1 MPADPVEP
9 VDSDAT
15 LDRILH
21 HVHAVWGYDRLRPL
35 QESAIR
41 AALSGRDSLVVLP
54 TGGGKSLCY
63 QTPPLVAGR
72 IDVVVS
78 PLISLMKDQVDGLR
92 ACGYP
97 AAALHSGLT
106 PDEMREAIALVR
118 SGACRLVFASP
129 ERVLTPWFRELVMS
143 AGVRAFA
150 IDEAHCIS
158 QWGHDFR
165 PEYRQLA
172 QLRQR
177 FPGVS
182 IHAYTATA
190 TERVRADVIAQL
202 ELADPAVLVGDF
214 DRPNLTYRIVPRER
228 PSAQVAEI
236 VARHNREAT
245 IVYCISR
252 KDTESL
258 AAALVKQGVDA
269 RPYHAGLEP
278 GERRRTQEA
287 FASEALDVVVATV
300 AFGMGI
306 DRSNVRCVIHAAMP
320 KSIEHYQQETGRAGR
335 DGLEAECVLLYSSAD
350 SLRWERLIERSA
362 EQAEDPEPIIQAQQ
376 GLLNEVRRYC
386 TGLVCRH
393 QVLAEHFGQTWTKS
407 TCGACDVC
415 LGETR
420 GAAAST
426 VSAQKILSCIARV
439 EQRFGLGHVVEVLA
453 GGDSDTIRRYGHDSL
468 STFGLLS
475 DQPKKLIAA
484 WVHQLIDQG
493 LIDRT
498 TGDYPVLQL
507 NAESLKVL
515 RGERDVM
522 LTRSRRAGRS
532 PSAPG
537 SAGWEGVDR
546 DLFERLRTLRFRLAQ
561 EQGVPAYVIFGD
573 ATLRELARHAP
584 VTRQAFREIHG
595 VGDRK
600 LERFGDA
607 FLAEIRGE
615 SEESEAKPTIHV
627 QDSGASTRMT
637 SGG

>member
-1 MPADPVEP
+1 
-9 VDSDAT
+9 
-15 LDRILH
+15 
-21 HVHAVWGYDRLRPL
+21 
-35 QESAIR
+35 
-41 AALSGRDSLVVLP
+41 
-54 TGGGKSLCY
+54 
-63 QTPPLVAGR
+63 
-72 IDVVVS
+72 
-78 PLISLMKDQVDGLR
+78 SLMKDQVDGLR

-97 AAALHSGLT
+97 AAAIHSGLS
-106 PDEMREAIALVR
+106 PEEMRDEIALVR

-129 ERVLTPWFRELVMS
+129 ERVLTPWFRELAMS
-143 AGVRAFA
+143 AGVRTFA

-165 PEYRQLA
+165 TEYRQLA
-172 QLRQR
+172 ELKRR
-177 FPGVS
+177 FPGAS

-202 ELADPAVLVGDF
+202 ELDDPEVLVGDF
-214 DRPNLTYRIVPRER
+214 DRPNLTYRIVPRDR
-228 PSAQVAEI
+228 PSQQVADI
-236 VARHNREAT
+236 IARHAREAT

-252 KDTESL
+252 KDTENL

-269 RPYHAGLEP
+269 RPYHAGLDSE
-278 GERRRTQEA
+278 ERRRTQEA
-287 FASEALDVVVATV
+287 FAGESLDVVVATV

-362 EQAEDPEPIIQAQQ
+362 EQAGDPDAIIAAQT
-376 GLLNEVRRYC
+376 GLLNEVRRFC

-393 QVLAEHFGQTWTKS
+393 RVLSEHFGQAWTREE
-407 TCGACDVC
+407 CGACDVC
-415 LGETR
+415 LGETK

-426 VSAQKILSCIARV
+426 VTAQKILSCVARV

-453 GGDSDTIRRYGHDSL
+453 GGESETIRRYGHEAL

-475 DQPKKLIAA
+475 DQPRKVIAA

-507 NAESLKVL
+507 NAESLSVL
-515 RGERDVM
+515 RGEREVM
-522 LTRSRRAGRS
+522 LTRSRKAGRGAAS
-532 PSAPG
+532 TVG
-537 SAGWEGVDR
+537 KGWEGVDR
-546 DLFERLRTLRFRLAQ
+546 DLFESLRTLRFTLAQ

-600 LERFGDA
+600 LERFGEA
-607 FLAEIRGE
+607 FISAIRSHRGE
-615 SEESEAKPTIHV
+615 SDPDPGEEL
-627 QDSGASTRMT
+627 QDSESSVRMT
-637 SGG
+637 SGS